1 MYLNYSA
8 RVYTYVSNSCC
19 YHKERERISTH
30 FADLYL
36 QKSRPYWVRLTP
48 YWVWRYKPHKSHICW
63 YSYSHM
69 NTCQSQAKT
78 PPHHHSPHH
87 HHRLTLPSIPYFS
100 SGRARTTD
108 DGIYWVLVHE
118 CLHVHV
124 KSIVLLVLMLL
135 PWCCCYCCGC
145 CHCYWPGFSVFRFR
159 FSKYSLKH

>member
-1 MYLNYSA
+1 MYLQTNNVPELFGQSIYI
-8 RVYTYVSNSCC
+8 C
-19 YHKERERISTH
+19 EQQLLLRILPTCISKRDDHIGYAWRRIECGGTNHISRIYADTRTPIWTH
-30 FADLYL
+30 
-36 QKSRPYWVRLTP
+36 
-48 YWVWRYKPHKSHICW
+48 
-63 YSYSHM
+63 
-69 NTCQSQAKT
+69 AKVKLKLLRIIAA
-78 PPHHHSPHH
+78 P